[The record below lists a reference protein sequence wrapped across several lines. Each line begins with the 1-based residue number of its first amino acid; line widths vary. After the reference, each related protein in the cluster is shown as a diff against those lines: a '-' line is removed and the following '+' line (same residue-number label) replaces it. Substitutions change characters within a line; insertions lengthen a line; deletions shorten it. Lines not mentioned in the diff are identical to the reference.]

1 MAVALAFAG
10 GSASVAAAKR
20 RAARPA
26 HPAATQLLMAHAA
39 GHKIA

>member
-1 MAVALAFAG
+1 VALAFAG
-10 GSASVAAAKR
+10 GSASVAAAKK

-26 HPAATQLLMAHAA
+26 HPAAKRLPVAHAS